1 MTPAHSMVRG
11 KKYHYY
17 ICTTRQKLG
26 AHRCP
31 SKPLPADRMENAVL
45 AQLRT
50 LAVIP
55 AHGTTISSTPNLSSA
70 IVWSN

>member
-11 KKYHYY
+11 KKYRYY
-17 ICTTRQKLG
+17 IRTTRQKLG

-31 SKPLPADRMENAVL
+31 SKPLPADMMENAVL

-50 LAVIP
+50 LAPIP
-55 AHGTTISSTPNLSSA
+55 ADGTTA
-70 IVWSN
+70 